1 MKVSNRDAPPAAMTN
16 DLPAHGARPLR
27 LTLLFCALAAAA
39 WLLPAIP
46 QPPAY
51 HLFADRSTCL
61 GVAHCADTLSN
72 LLFVLA
78 GTAGLAFLASRAGE
92 RTFIDRRERLPYR
105 VFFGAVALVGIASG
119 YYHLA
124 PDNARLAWDRAA
136 VAAAL
141 MAWFAAIVCERADIA
156 WGRRLLPA
164 LLAAGL
170 GSVAYWAWSESV
182 GRGDLR
188 AYGLMQFAPFVF
200 VPLLLRLYPPRY
212 TSDRDIFAV
221 LGLYLAALICDL
233 LDKPVAAATGF
244 VSGHTLKHLLAAG
257 AAFLIVAS
265 LGRRRPL

>member
-1 MKVSNRDAPPAAMTN
+1 MTRDSPGRLSKPAFLM
-16 DLPAHGARPLR
+16 
-27 LTLLFCALAAAA
+27 LLFCALAAVT

-51 HLFADRSTCL
+51 HLFADRSSCF

-78 GTAGLAFLASRAGE
+78 GMAGLALLASREGQ
-92 RTFIDRRERLPYR
+92 RLFVDRRERLPYA
-105 VFFGAVALVGIASG
+105 VFFGAVAAVGFASG

-141 MAWFAAIVCERADIA
+141 MAWFAAIVCERVDVA
-156 WGRRLLPA
+156 WGRRLLP
-164 LLAAGL
+164 LLLLAGL
-170 GSVAYWAWSESV
+170 GSVAYWAWSESI

-188 AYGLMQFAPFVF
+188 PYGLMQLMPFVF

-212 TSDRDIFAV
+212 TNDRAIFAV
-221 LGLYLAALICDL
+221 LGLYLGALICDF

-257 AAFLIVAS
+257 AAFLIVLS
-265 LGRRRPL
+265 LRRRRPG